1 MTLYGGSFI
10 EHQLKVLKVAVKD
23 SLEQGCKWDVWSRDR
38 DVRVSRPRR
47 WSDGIETRPRRQCHQ
62 SEMRPRRDDV
72 SRRSVE
78 TFKPWLVIIQLQLC

>member
-38 DVRVSRPRR
+38 DVRVSRRRR
-47 WSDGIETRPRRQCHQ
+47 WSDGIETRPRWDVQNN
-62 SEMRPRRDDV
+62 V